1 MANIYGKTV
10 GGLLS
15 EAAGNAYNTV
25 YGIGAHMANNPKTAG
40 LLAGQFVPGAA
51 TADFYGRY
59 PDPMNPSQTLP
70 SAGQNL
76 ARGQYLDAALQS
88 AGLVGDIFYS
98 AAPYTAGA
106 AAVPGAALSAPR
118 AAQLAKRAADAAD
131 SAAEPSIIAYHGSP
145 YDFDNFNLQKINT
158 GEGVQAYGDG
168 LYFTDS
174 EDIARHYRDTVSFNK
189 QMQGLQPIKYK
200 GQYLDN
206 VEGLS
211 SAEKDEISEVIYLI
225 QAKGYDPESA
235 LEKRKDVLKGELA
248 KIDLDGDVDLGDGET
263 INGLRKKSVEASLAA
278 SISLKPKDFEVDK
291 GKIYKVGLAPKPE
304 QLLDFDKPLGEQSEF
319 VKKRLIKVADE
330 VDLNDA
336 INLGFDPSDFGGN
349 EQAAIKAARQSMLDV
364 DTPVGNYL
372 GTWASLRGFEN
383 AGEELLSEH
392 GVKGLKYKAG
402 QLTKNM
408 DDAPPATNYVIF
420 DDKLIK
426 ILEKYGIFG
435 PVAVGA
441 ATTAGVS
448 GLLDDEP
455 KTGGGLL

>member
-1 MANIYGKTV
+1 MANVYGQTV
-10 GGLLS
+10 GGLLVD
-15 EAAGNAYNTV
+15 AAGDV
-25 YGIGAHMANNPKTAG
+25 YDAGAG
-40 LLAGQFVPGAA
+40 LINFVRENPQAAGLMAGQLAPGAG
-51 TADFYGRY
+51 TADASGAY
-59 PDPMNPSQTLP
+59 PDPMNPSQNLP
-70 SAGQNL
+70 SMRQNI
-76 ARGQYLDAALQS
+76 AQGEYLDAGFQ
-88 AGLVGDIFYS
+88 GLGLLGD
-98 AAPYTAGA
+98 AAIAVPPLA
-106 AAVPGAALSAPR
+106 AALKAPR

-211 SAEKDEISEVIYLI
+211 PAEKDEISEVIYLI
-225 QAKGYDPESA
+225 QTKGYDPDSA
-235 LEKRKDVLKGELA
+235 LEKRKDMLKGELA

-263 INGLRKKSVEASLAA
+263 INGLRKKSIEASLAA

-319 VKKRLIKVADE
+319 VKKGLLKVADE

-336 INLGFDPSDFGGN
+336 INLGFDPFDFGGN
-349 EQAAIKAARQSMLDV
+349 EQAAIKAARQSMLDA
-364 DTPVGNYL
+364 DMPVGNYL
-372 GTWASLRGFEN
+372 GSWASLRGFEN

-392 GVKGLKYKAG
+392 GIKGLKYKAG

-408 DDAPPATNYVIF
+408 DGAPPATNYVIF

-435 PVAVGA
+435 PVALGA

-455 KTGGGLL
+455 KTDGGLL